1 MILLGSTRFF
11 ANYDAGFKIISFG
24 PKGSIEK
31 TFFKKVIVQVK
42 RQLWPLFSQ
51 TTDYDRQRVSF
62 FWTPQGI
69 LSIMVQDLRS
79 FL

>member
-1 MILLGSTRFF
+1 MILLGSTRFL

-31 TFFKKVIVQVK
+31 TFFNKGYCTGEKTVLAPFFSNH
-42 RQLWPLFSQ
+42 RLWQ
-51 TTDYDRQRVSF
+51 TKSIF
-62 FWTPQGI
+62 FWTPEGN